1 MTAQIPVGPWRTAF
15 DEAWAS
21 WCAGNFGI
29 GAVLFDPE
37 ADEIVTRGRNRVEE
51 QPGAPGQIAGNFMA
65 HAEMNAFAVLRRRNA
80 RGLNLYTTLEP
91 CPMCAATALM
101 LRTARV
107 SFAAL
112 DPLVSDAHT
121 VWQHSAV
128 TAERVPQRRGP
139 LPGIASAFAAVL
151 PATYTAVRWRDDPFL
166 ERFHQ
171 ANPDLGPCA
180 EQIAAD
186 GTLAAVRD
194 GGGSVID
201 ALDAVRHR
209 LSAL

>member
-1 MTAQIPVGPWRTAF
+1 MTAEIPVGPWRAAF

-65 HAEMNAFAVLRRRNA
+65 HAEMNAFAVL
-80 RGLNLYTTLEP
+80 P
-91 CPMCAATALM
+91 
-101 LRTARV
+101 V
-107 SFAAL
+107 
-112 DPLVSDAHT
+112 
-121 VWQHSAV
+121 
-128 TAERVPQRRGP
+128 
-139 LPGIASAFAAVL
+139 
-151 PATYTAVRWRDDPFL
+151 TYTAVRWRDDPFL

-171 ANPDLGPCA
+171 ANPDLAPCA
-180 EQIAAD
+180 EQIVAD

-209 LSAL
+209 LSAR